1 MTACELN
8 YHELLSSSPVKTDLS
23 DLLCKTCQA
32 GSVLSV
38 AVAEVT
44 RFNSQDCG
52 KLSALV

>member
-52 KLSALV
+52 KLLAVV